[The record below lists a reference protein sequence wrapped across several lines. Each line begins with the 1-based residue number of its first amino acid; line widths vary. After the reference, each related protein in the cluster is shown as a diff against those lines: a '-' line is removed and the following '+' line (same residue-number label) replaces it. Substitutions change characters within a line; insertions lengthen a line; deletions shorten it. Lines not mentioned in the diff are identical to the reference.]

1 MCDFSL
7 MHVASRAAKVGDR
20 LTTTVFDNSTTRGL
34 SSKEDT
40 NVAVCVLPG
49 TEMAFDDIVVALG
62 SGGFFDRREIETR
75 HKVAVFRQVDKD
87 KLHMHHDA
95 LEFPDGTHVLI
106 NDLKIGQTCTVLQ
119 LPAAPKTEAEETE
132 QKRLAVTA

>member
-62 SGGFFDRREIETR
+62 SGGFFTAGKSRLDTR
-75 HKVAVFRQVDKD
+75 SPCSVRSTK
-87 KLHMHHDA
+87 
-95 LEFPDGTHVLI
+95 TSS
-106 NDLKIGQTCTVLQ
+106 TCITMRWSS
-119 LPAAPKTEAEETE
+119 PTERTS
-132 QKRLAVTA
+132 